1 MEVNAK
7 VMVEK
12 LLLSSLTNARIQT
25 LNPCFARILVI
36 SLIEKHGF
44 FTRNYS

>member
-12 LLLSSLTNARIQT
+12 LLPSSLPNARIQT
-25 LNPCFARILVI
+25 LNPCFACGI
-36 SLIEKHGF
+36 F
-44 FTRNYS
+44 QAM